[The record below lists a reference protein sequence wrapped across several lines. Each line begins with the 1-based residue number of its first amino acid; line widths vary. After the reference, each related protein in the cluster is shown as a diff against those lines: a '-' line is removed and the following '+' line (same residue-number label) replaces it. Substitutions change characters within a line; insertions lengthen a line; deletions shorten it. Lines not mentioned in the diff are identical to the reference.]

1 MQPFMRFHQI
11 FHHVTYEKRRTSEGC
26 DFTPYIYCI
35 IMFKK
40 WLIYGEILGD
50 TPCLS
55 VLSVILTYTG
65 MIQINT

>member
-1 MQPFMRFHQI
+1 MDLFLPSRGISIKQNM
-11 FHHVTYEKRRTSEGC
+11 EKRRTSEGC

-55 VLSVILTYTG
+55 VLVAGDL
-65 MIQINT
+65 